1 MGFDDIALAS
11 YVTPGLDTIHQP
23 AYEMGVLGVEALMNR
38 IENGHKPPVRR
49 LFELE
54 LIIRGSVS
62 APQGIG

>member
-1 MGFDDIALAS
+1 
-11 YVTPGLDTIHQP
+11 
-23 AYEMGVLGVEALMNR
+23 MGVLGVEALMNR